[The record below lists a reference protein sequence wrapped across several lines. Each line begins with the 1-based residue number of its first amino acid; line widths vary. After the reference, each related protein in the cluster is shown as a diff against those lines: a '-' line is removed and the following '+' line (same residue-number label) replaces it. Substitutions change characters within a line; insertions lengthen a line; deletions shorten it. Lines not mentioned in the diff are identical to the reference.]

1 MRTVLLQISAPS
13 GCERLVVVP
22 VLGKYLG
29 VGCVG
34 CVVMVVVPVLR
45 KPGLGCVVVV
55 AVPVLGKC
63 HGAGCVVVVVVPVL
77 RKPGLG
83 CVVVVAVPVLG
94 KCHGVGC
101 VVMVVVPVLRN
112 PGLGCGC
119 PCDWWISGCV
129 CVSWMDDA
137 GGGRIGEILGC
148 VGMKRWVGVAGRA
161 TRSGTLR
168 LARCCDPQPMISSEP
183 S

>member
-1 MRTVLLQISAPS
+1 MLTVLLQISAPS
-13 GCERLVVVP
+13 GCERVVVVP

-34 CVVMVVVPVLR
+34 CVVM
-45 KPGLGCVVVV
+45 
-55 AVPVLGKC
+55 
-63 HGAGCVVVVVVPVL
+63 VVVPVL

-148 VGMKRWVGVAGRA
+148 VGMKRWVGVAGGDEVRDFEVGKMLRPTTYDLIRTVLTIHDTIA
-161 TRSGTLR
+161 T
-168 LARCCDPQPMISSEP
+168 LAMSNALTCLSTSP
-183 S
+183 